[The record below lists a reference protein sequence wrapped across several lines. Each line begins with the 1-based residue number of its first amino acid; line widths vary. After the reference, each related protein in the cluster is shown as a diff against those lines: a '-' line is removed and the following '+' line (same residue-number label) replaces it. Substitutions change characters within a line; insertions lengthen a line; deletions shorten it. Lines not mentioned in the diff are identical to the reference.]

1 MAGHHQALDLHL
13 LLSPIPKP
21 LLATTLP
28 FKCART
34 LQAALAVPIRS
45 QFHAA
50 IWEKYNTIINCLL
63 WKHGVGAQVEAVG
76 VGHRTRTAGRKGSG
90 ADLAINK
97 VKNDNRQ
104 VDWRLPAIKGPQ
116 RGDGR
121 RSSHCVDSLSPGGG
135 VLSTPRF
142 LPLKDYKMVQI
153 SCYFIASSIST
164 LHSTLVLASPRSGLQ
179 PLVHGHGNRRVV
191 RVHLL
196 SYHLDETDMRGEGTM
211 YLQKPLYFRT
221 EAWVVEMTT
230 LQGQLWQVKVADQS
244 GKTSTGALG
253 SRYDDE

>member
-50 IWEKYNTIINCLL
+50 IWEKYNTIINC
-63 WKHGVGAQVEAVG
+63 AQVEAVG

-90 ADLAINK
+90 ADLAVNK

-121 RSSHCVDSLSPGGG
+121 RSSHCVDSLSPGSG

-142 LPLKDYKMVQI
+142 LPLKDCKMVQI

-179 PLVHGHGNRRVV
+179 PLVHGHGNRRAASTFS
-191 RVHLL
+191 HTTSTKLTCEAKEL
-196 SYHLDETDMRGEGTM
+196 W
-211 YLQKPLYFRT
+211 T

>member
-63 WKHGVGAQVEAVG
+63 WK
-76 VGHRTRTAGRKGSG
+76 
-90 ADLAINK
+90 
-97 VKNDNRQ
+97 
-104 VDWRLPAIKGPQ
+104 
-116 RGDGR
+116 
-121 RSSHCVDSLSPGGG
+121 
-135 VLSTPRF
+135 
-142 LPLKDYKMVQI
+142 
-153 SCYFIASSIST
+153 
-164 LHSTLVLASPRSGLQ
+164 
-179 PLVHGHGNRRVV
+179 
-191 RVHLL
+191 
-196 SYHLDETDMRGEGTM
+196 